1 MKNYKIFSFLLS
13 LIITLIV
20 LNIIKLP
27 FLISFIVGSILW
39 NILDFNIKKLLKEK
53 YEINSSKRKK

>member
-39 NILDFNIKKLLKEK
+39 SILDFNIKKLLKEK